1 MLSYCINQE
10 DLCEGGAGSN
20 QSLVNA
26 FFKSSYQDF
35 WKTPPKNEH
44 FSKNKVE
51 KQHYLQHL
59 VSPPAKCAFSF
70 SARNIKL
77 NISVLAV
84 CDHLQ
89 TFSQFLPNT

>member
-35 WKTPPKNEH
+35 WKTPP
-44 FSKNKVE
+44 
-51 KQHYLQHL
+51 Q
-59 VSPPAKCAFSF
+59 
-70 SARNIKL
+70 KL
-77 NISVLAV
+77 
-84 CDHLQ
+84 
-89 TFSQFLPNT
+89 TFF